1 MDHIGFV
8 SVEDKMALRTLVA
21 EGVWKVFGLDVVPH
35 IALVCKRKT
44 TDSTTSCT
52 NFISPNILIKV
63 LKFLDLT
70 LKGEIVR
77 QCLGQ

>member
-8 SVEDKMALRTLVA
+8 SVEDKVALRTLVA
-21 EGVWKVFGLDVVPH
+21 EGVWKVFGLNVVPH
-35 IALVCKRKT
+35 IALVCERKT

>member
-1 MDHIGFV
+1 MDHVGFV

-21 EGVWKVFGLDVVPH
+21 EGVWKVFGLNVVPH